1 MAITTATTR
10 CKSNGVRDVP
20 GMGGSNE
27 KSSTWLIILITVTP
41 GELGFTLES
50 PPSDGAMEPPSLDGA
65 IGAIVGWCD

>member
-27 KSSTWLIILITVTP
+27 KSSTWPHHSHHGDT
-41 GELGFTLES
+41 
-50 PPSDGAMEPPSLDGA
+50 
-65 IGAIVGWCD
+65 W